1 LAFFI
6 LLGLLALLPLAP
18 RPAVGVELD
27 PRYMVP
33 LEELRPGMK
42 AWTLTVIRGAEIAR
56 IPTTIVAV
64 LYGYGFDNRAM
75 IVTKMEG
82 AALDITNG
90 SAGGMSGSPVVLE
103 DGRLVGAHSGGWGFT
118 SHRYGIVTPI
128 EQMLSAFDESD
139 PRFNLPFELGPVD
152 HGFDTR
158 GVELIPMR
166 ENPLLSQNR
175 PVGEPGEE
183 LYALK
188 EPFELEGRR
197 FRFVHFVST
206 EEAAERASRQ
216 PKTLVVRYAAPPLVV
231 TAPNPAMAEEFGRLI
246 DRFSGRRRFAQID
259 LREIAERIGLAGER
273 LPEPDL
279 PGGQGGGTIPLTSYG
294 ENVQGPEVME
304 PGTTLG
310 MPFSIGDLNAFTY
323 GTLTYVDQ
331 KGNFLTFGH
340 PFMRDGATTFAA
352 SKGYIIVTPPNLRRN
367 DKIGVA
373 LDIVGAAF
381 QDRGPAVAGTFGV
394 MPPMSEVQIT
404 VRDMTTGEQQT
415 LRSAVVNHRFY
426 FPIMAA
432 SMVGT
437 AMSNTTSMDGEAMVT
452 VTWRLDYPG
461 MERITRTNLFF
472 SKRATLGAAEELA
485 EILTFGVQNERKQ
498 VFPERVQV
506 EVLVEPGRNTIRLG
520 RIQVIDEEGY
530 KKLAVKEGWRVEGL
544 PEEVKSLR
552 KQGNTVTISRGKKY
566 WALIR
571 LLPWRSE
578 PYWAVVPIRLPF
590 SPQRG
595 QFQLTFYGGSEYA
608 PPSEELAG
616 TRSPA
621 LETLRRR
628 LKPFP
633 PKPAASLEE
642 ELRHIADLPTSEELV
657 MSVVFAGRRE
667 QAGIEF
673 GEPLPNY
680 RRILHLGGV
689 VEGAASL
696 TLNVR

>member
-1 LAFFI
+1 MAFFI
-6 LLGLLALLPLAP
+6 LLSLLVLLPPAPPRALA
-18 RPAVGVELD
+18 VELD

-33 LEELRPGMK
+33 LSELRPGMK
-42 AWTLTVIRGAEIAR
+42 AWTLTVIRGAEITR

-75 IVTKMEG
+75 IVTRMEG

-103 DGRLVGAHSGGWGFT
+103 DGRLVGAHSGGWRFT

-158 GVELIPMR
+158 GVKLVPMK
-166 ENPLLSQNR
+166 ENPLISQNR
-175 PVGEPGEE
+175 PLGEPGEE
-183 LYALK
+183 LYALW

-197 FRFVHFVST
+197 YRFVHFVST
-206 EEAAERASRQ
+206 DEAAERASRE
-216 PKTLVVRYAAPPLVV
+216 PETLVVRYAAPPLVV
-231 TAPNPAMAEEFGRLI
+231 TAPDPAMAEEFGLLIERL
-246 DRFSGRRRFAQID
+246 SGRRRFAQVNF
-259 LREIAERIGLAGER
+259 EQVAR
-273 LPEPDL
+273 LLGMEESELPKPDL
-279 PGGQGGGTIPLTSYG
+279 PGGEGGVIPLTSYA
-294 ENVQGPEVME
+294 ENVEGPEVME

-310 MPFSIGDLNAFTY
+310 MPFTIGDLNAFTY

-367 DKIGVA
+367 DKIGIA

-394 MPPMSEVQIT
+394 MPPMTQVEIT

-415 LRSAVVNHRFY
+415 LKSAVVNHRFY

-432 SMVGT
+432 SMLGS
-437 AMSNTTSMDGEAMVT
+437 AISSTTSMDGEAMVT

-472 SKRATLGAAEELA
+472 SKRATLGASQELA
-485 EILTFGVQNERKQ
+485 EILTFGVENEREK

-520 RIQVIDEEGY
+520 RVEVIDEQGF
-530 KKLAVKEGWRVEGL
+530 KKLAVKEGWRVESL
-544 PEEVKSLR
+544 PEEVKPLK
-552 KQGNTVTISRGKKY
+552 KQGSTVTISRGKKY
-566 WALIR
+566 YALIR

-578 PYWAVVPIRLPF
+578 PYFAVVPIRLPF
-590 SPQRG
+590 EPQRG

-621 LETLRRR
+621 LDALRRR

-633 PKPAASLEE
+633 PKPAGSLEE
-642 ELRHIADLPTSEELV
+642 ELKHIADLPTSEELV

-673 GEPLPNY
+673 GEPLPHY

-689 VEGAASL
+689 VEGATSL